1 MRRPETLAEYLLIMD
16 SLRTKF
22 TRIVGY
28 RAEDILADQDK
39 QLAAERLL
47 QELADCALD
56 IGRDLLTEQGVD
68 PGTTGRISFKQLAKA
83 GIIDRDLANQ
93 LADHYGLRN
102 ALVHGYL
109 AVDEEEIIAQLPT
122 VRGLIDNYMSA
133 VMAYLSQR
141 QARDAA
147 DGAAATIA
155 EPTLPDMQP

>member
-1 MRRPETLAEYLLIMD
+1 MRRPETLAEYLLIME

-22 TRIVGY
+22 ARIVGY
-28 RAEDILADQDK
+28 RAEDVLADQDK

-56 IGRDLLTEQGVD
+56 IGRDLLTERGLD
-68 PGTTGRISFKQLAKA
+68 PGTTGRISFKQLVKA
-83 GIIDRDLANQ
+83 GIIGRDLAER

-122 VRGLIDNYMSA
+122 VRDLMDDYMNA
-133 VMAYLSQR
+133 VTAYLRQR
-141 QARDAA
+141 RTQDAP
-147 DGAAATIA
+147 A
-155 EPTLPDMQP
+155 EVPSANTEPGPSSGEP